1 MSRQPQA
8 APGATPDEGAAASA
22 RPQPAGMGRARPAM
36 RRAAALRRKRRL
48 RVTVAQAVYVLAAV
62 GLGLLVPSISVGATV
77 ESRRVIELLVAV
89 GAAFVP
95 FIAIIY
101 SLLFLVV
108 QFSSTTFTPRLNLF
122 RDSPIVWHAFSFFT
136 SVIVFSFTT
145 AFAIGKEAQTTL
157 VAPIVVTVLV
167 LVAMVVFRALQSS
180 AFQSIQLASTLAA
193 VARRGREVVDDV
205 YPEPATQDPA
215 APGQPGAVAGEVRWP
230 ARAVTI
236 QAIDVPAL
244 VRCAERAGVVIEL
257 CVQPGQVIPQQ
268 GRVALVH
275 GDGKVAADE
284 LLRALTTGNERTF
297 DQDPTMALRVLAD
310 IALRGLSP
318 AVNDPT
324 TATQALDEIDGLLRQ
339 IVTKDLAVETVNGA
353 DDQPRLKLRL
363 PTWDDYLTVALDEI
377 IATASSSWPV
387 QRRVD
392 RLLTDLI
399 AIAPA
404 ERAEALRVRI
414 ERVKPQVQQ

>member
-1 MSRQPQA
+1 MSLQPQA

-22 RPQPAGMGRARPAM
+22 RPQPVGMGRAQPAM
-36 RRAAALRRKRRL
+36 RRGAALRRRRRL

-157 VAPIVVTVLV
+157 VVPIVVTVLV
-167 LVAMVVFRALQSS
+167 LMAIVVFRALQSS
-180 AFQSIQLASTLAA
+180 AFKSIQLASTLAA

-205 YPEPATQDPA
+205 YPEPTTQDPA
-215 APGQPGAVAGEVRWP
+215 APRPTRRGRRRGALAGARSDDTGHRRARP
-230 ARAVTI
+230 RPLRRTSGRRYRAVR
-236 QAIDVPAL
+236 AAGPGNPPAGS
-244 VRCAERAGVVIEL
+244 CRAR
-257 CVQPGQVIPQQ
+257 PRRRQ
-268 GRVALVH
+268 GR
-275 GDGKVAADE
+275 
-284 LLRALTTGNERTF
+284 
-297 DQDPTMALRVLAD
+297 
-310 IALRGLSP
+310 RG
-318 AVNDPT
+318 
-324 TATQALDEIDGLLRQ
+324 
-339 IVTKDLAVETVNGA
+339 
-353 DDQPRLKLRL
+353 
-363 PTWDDYLTVALDEI
+363 
-377 IATASSSWPV
+377 
-387 QRRVD
+387 
-392 RLLTDLI
+392 
-399 AIAPA
+399 
-404 ERAEALRVRI
+404 
-414 ERVKPQVQQ
+414 